1 MTVQDLRDL
10 LNQASA
16 LPWTFHAHS
25 WHEQIESADDEHVA
39 GKIRPDD
46 AALIVAAVNALPT
59 LLDATEALAT
69 ILARVET
76 RRVGVYMDGSTQW
89 PTPLH
94 GEIAR
99 LARDA
104 LDRLG
109 ETP

>member
-1 MTVQDLRDL
+1 MTVQELRDL
-10 LNQASA
+10 LDQAA
-16 LPWTFHAHS
+16 TLPWILDADDT
-25 WHEQIESADDEHVA
+25 QNNVVSADDDHVT
-39 GKIRPDD
+39 GKLWPHD

-99 LARDA
+99 LARDV
-104 LDRLG
+104 LRRLG